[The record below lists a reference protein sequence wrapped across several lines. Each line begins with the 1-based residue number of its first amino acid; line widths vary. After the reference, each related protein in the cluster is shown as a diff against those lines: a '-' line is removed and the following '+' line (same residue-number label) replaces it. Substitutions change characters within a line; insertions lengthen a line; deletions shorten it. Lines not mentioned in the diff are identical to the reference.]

1 MGRLIGMQP
10 KPADKPKEAAAPAAV
25 SDTAKPAAAKK
36 TTRKRTAAK

>member
-25 SDTAKPAAAKK
+25 SDTAKPAAKK